1 MLKDLLSLN
10 RNKILLT
17 IPFAILFWFLPIISK
32 SIIAIPFMNF
42 SSLIFSLIINLSIAY
57 IFSCLIISNTNNKK
71 KLILIV
77 LIIIAIYLLI
87 PKISDY
93 DIGDIGGTSYTY
105 CDCYGVKWY
114 SSACCGST
122 VNYCIGVCKRNEETT
137 PWPKYGG

>member
-1 MLKDLLSLN
+1 MLKDLLSPN
-10 RNKILLT
+10 KNKILLT

-42 SSLIFSLIINLSIAY
+42 SSLIFSLIINLLIAY
-57 IFSCLIISNTNNKK
+57 IFSCLIINNLGNKK
-71 KLILIV
+71 KLILVIF
-77 LIIIAIYLLI
+77 IIIAIYIFI
-87 PKISDY
+87 PKISNY

-105 CDCYGVKWY
+105 CDCYGAKWY

-122 VNYCIGVCKRNEETT
+122 VNYCIGVCKRNEQTI